1 MQHVQNFES
10 LGERK
15 QAVAPLRVTVV
26 QPSIWEQVKA
36 KVEQVLTV
44 ETKAEVIFGTVTIL
58 LASGLCLGLARA
70 LAHYTI
76 VPWP

>member
-10 LGERK
+10 LGGRK
-15 QAVAPLRVTVV
+15 QTVAPLRVTVV
-26 QPSIWEQVKA
+26 RPSIWEQVKT
-36 KVEQVLTV
+36 KVEQVLAM
-44 ETKAEVIFGTVTIL
+44 ETKAEVIFGAVTIL
-58 LASGLCLGLARA
+58 LALGLFVGLARA